1 MNEAYAEDSLVRP
14 ESLGP
19 IETDEDEVR
28 LLNYLG
34 ELVDG
39 TRWIYNESNRIVE
52 AAGLALNLIREKNR
66 KIMVARSESA
76 ARDDAIRRDAY
87 DNGYRT
93 GYESGMKAGA
103 ARERRKSKEQQ
114 PETPTK

>member
-1 MNEAYAEDSLVRP
+1 MNKEYAEDSLVRP

-34 ELVDG
+34 ELADG

-52 AAGLALNLIREKNR
+52 AATLALNLIRAKNR
-66 KIMVARSESA
+66 ELAIAGAERSRAAEA
-76 ARDDAIRRDAY
+76 ARKQAFQD
-87 DNGYRT
+87 GYNA
-93 GYESGMKAGA
+93 GYESGMKVGVTRA
-103 ARERRKSKEQQ
+103 ERKSRKKEAA
-114 PETPTK
+114 TV

>member
-1 MNEAYAEDSLVRP
+1 MNEAYAEDALVRP

-28 LLNYLG
+28 LITYLG
-34 ELVDG
+34 EMDDG

-52 AAGLALNLIREKNR
+52 AAGLALNLIRDKNR
-66 KIMVARSESA
+66 QIMVARSESE
-76 ARDDAIRRDAY
+76 ARDDAIRRNAF
-87 DNGYRT
+87 DNGYRA

-103 ARERRKSKEQQ
+103 ARALRKAQEQ
-114 PETPTK
+114 

>member
-1 MNEAYAEDSLVRP
+1 MNKDYAEDALVRP
-14 ESLGP
+14 DSLGP

-66 KIMVARSESA
+66 QIMIARPVST
-76 ARDDAIRRDAY
+76 ARDDAIRKRFY
-87 DNGYRT
+87 DDGYKA
-93 GYESGMKAGA
+93 GYESGMKTGT
-103 ARERRKSKEQQ
+103 EKIRRKAKEQ
-114 PETPTK
+114 

>member
-1 MNEAYAEDSLVRP
+1 MNKAYAEDSLVRP

-52 AAGLALNLIREKNR
+52 ASGLALNLIREKNR
-66 KIMVARSESA
+66 QIMVARWAST
-76 ARDDAIRRDAY
+76 ARDDAIRKKSY
-87 DNGYRT
+87 DDGYKA
-93 GYESGMKAGA
+93 GYESGMKAAA
-103 ARERRKSKEQQ
+103 ARGHRNATEM
-114 PETPTK
+114 